1 MSNNNLRFCIVILAA
16 GTSSRYLAAGGL
28 RPKLDEDLGSK
39 PVLQRVVEMFTKFE
53 PPQGVVSSIVVA
65 GPHDA
70 DEFAAFKERHQD
82 RLGLLGARVCRGGA
96 THRWES
102 VKAALALVPDDC
114 THVAVHDAARAC
126 TPLAVLERVFDAAAR
141 HPAVIP
147 VIEVSDTL
155 KRVET
160 TDEVEG
166 GEEDDAARILGL
178 GDGPKARVRVVSSTI
193 DRTGL
198 FLVQTPQVFEAGLLR
213 RAYAQADLTSTDD
226 AGLVERLGERIVVVE
241 GDSRNLK
248 ITRPVD
254 LELARAVMGLKPPEG
269 RPMNK
274 KF

>member
-1 MSNNNLRFCIVILAA
+1 
-16 GTSSRYLAAGGL
+16 
-28 RPKLDEDLGSK
+28 
-39 PVLQRVVEMFTKFE
+39 
-53 PPQGVVSSIVVA
+53 
-65 GPHDA
+65 
-70 DEFAAFKERHQD
+70 
-82 RLGLLGARVCRGGA
+82 
-96 THRWES
+96 
-102 VKAALALVPDDC
+102 
-114 THVAVHDAARAC
+114 
-126 TPLAVLERVFDAAAR
+126 LAVLERVFDAAAR

-213 RAYAQADLTSTDD
+213 RAYAQADLSSTDD